1 MQRQACTVYCG
12 GPEVFGAVPSQVGR
26 QADRQTGRS
35 QSPLDQHSLCKPS
48 CPALAFFPVGVLGFQ
63 RHSDRHPL
71 RADPCLSEAVG
82 RARRV
87 HSPGGASI
95 SPPQCPSPEDASCSS
110 LCPVW
115 FQLST
120 CTSRFSV
127 APKAHRRPQ
136 HEIAAFCSGST
147 VTTSAHFLK
156 FSFPALQFVFIA
168 VWPKTDA
175 CVCSES
181 LRSRPTLCNPI

>member
-12 GPEVFGAVPSQVGR
+12 GPEVFDAVPSQVGR

-35 QSPLDQHSLCKPS
+35 QSPLEQHSLCKPS
-48 CPALAFFPVGVLGFQ
+48 CHMLAFFPVSVLSFK
-63 RHSDRHPL
+63 RHSDRRPW
-71 RADPCLSEAVG
+71 RADPPSLRNCGPSPGA
-82 RARRV
+82 
-87 HSPGGASI
+87 HSPRGTSHL
-95 SPPQCPSPEDASCSS
+95 PPTVPFSRGRFLLS

-120 CTSRFSV
+120 CTSRCSV
-127 APKAHRRPQ
+127 APEAHRRPQ

-156 FSFPALQFVFIA
+156 FSFPFA
-168 VWPKTDA
+168 VCIYCRLAKDR
-175 CVCSES
+175 CVCVF
-181 LRSRPTLCNPI
+181 